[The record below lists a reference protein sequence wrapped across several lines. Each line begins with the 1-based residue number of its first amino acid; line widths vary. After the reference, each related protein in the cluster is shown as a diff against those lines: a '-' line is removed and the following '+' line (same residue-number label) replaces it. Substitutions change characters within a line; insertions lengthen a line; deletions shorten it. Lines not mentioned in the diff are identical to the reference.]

1 MNTALERLQA
11 KRLTCNL
18 KKKFLIGILT
28 GFFGAYFTILLMA
41 WTYNEI
47 MK

>member
-1 MNTALERLQA
+1 MNTALERAQA
-11 KRLTCNL
+11 RRKACNL
-18 KKKFLIGILT
+18 KKKLLIGTLT
-28 GFFGAYFTILLMA
+28 GFFGAYFTLLLMA